1 MKSLWSLV
9 MVGIWLIPAAAGQ
22 TAYERSRRRDPFVA
36 PGCLDESKRACPA
49 RTSLTLPTKFVASVD
64 LPHPPFGFST
74 TIRCQIVS
82 IGRHKHTNDRSGTPD

>member
-36 PGCLDESKRACPA
+36 PGLSRRVEAGVPGSHEPDIANQVCRKR
-49 RTSLTLPTKFVASVD
+49 
-64 LPHPPFGFST
+64 
-74 TIRCQIVS
+74 
-82 IGRHKHTNDRSGTPD
+82 